1 MSFYYYI
8 RPPING
14 IQKKISQANL
24 SFRVQIN
31 LGLFDEYKLTEDAA
45 RSATSTGNV

>member
-8 RPPING
+8 RSPING

-24 SFRVQIN
+24 SFRVQMN
-31 LGLFDEYKLTEDAA
+31 LGLFDEYKLTRGRGDECYKY
-45 RSATSTGNV
+45 G